1 MHRYQ
6 ASNKASTRAFG
17 FDHTSGMSSSVTD
30 AGHRDGVEQHSNLGS
45 ESPTCHVSP
54 GNSQSTEAGGRC
66 VELAE
71 SICKYFETVGNAY
84 ESNPTQMSVFVLN
97 VFHLWV
103 LMDLAAAEA
112 CPLIREYHPIFS
124 PELLDVLQLP
134 FEDFDRL
141 TTIQGHLRDR
151 VDACQAHSYDIL
163 SAENSP
169 SCFAARYLTCCPE
182 LQALYLEILQDSQR
196 AREEKELEWDDISD
210 QCEQLSQEMAA
221 LSCVCTGEPGE
232 RTKDDIKNC
241 VKCFLRRKR
250 RRLEIQVHE
259 DFLPVH
265 DTKAAKIVFELS
277 IPRWY
282 EAYRN
287 VTFKIVNDLAWP
299 VRINQEEPPLVLREF
314 KPLAHYQNARSVAGG
329 VTLASPA
336 KSFLQTHWRVVQV
349 LQGSLRDV
357 LRPHG
362 PDFDLYDIDNK
373 VWVATID
380 RHALTFQHLCGIAI
394 PQCLRE
400 QVVLPDPH
408 PPAVV
413 DGPSSYAVIANE
425 RHCPQQVSIH
435 EFSAYQ
441 RLLGGVSRRWIT
453 ILVELGSSHLNFS
466 SSETVRFLSQLALQA
481 GPTGMG
487 GLREMYRVFEE
498 DSFCFRLAEMIDQRL
513 EAIKSNWREVNLMEL
528 CIVLSQRLL
537 TFGSSFEVWKLALTS
552 IERARQATLCWIA
565 RLREELRNA
574 KDDSTAD
581 RAAAY
586 AFKSALLCRRTFHVM
601 SGPLTAEDLKVYC
614 EASIALQENMTTG
627 FESDPALKT
636 MVIQD
641 TRMDIRAAVCD
652 SIQDHPGSL
661 ESAIINI
668 WSQSGGSIGTTFSPW
683 TDIEG
688 EEPWVVARMTTTFP
702 APMGQSIVVSLTVH
716 FNYVSGFLLVNGKPA
731 GRLPERIRRSEEV
744 KQLFGDHAHLRTHTS
759 GLDGM
764 SHQLVGLVEGW
775 QIHFGLRHDQVIV
788 RATSKLATLEFI
800 PRNVFFRDTTYDL
813 PVDLLENCVHFLNL
827 STGALQI
834 HRRPRIWRQRE
845 QDWVVDLRTRQ
856 CTRSSNGR
864 VSRLLCPYSETAQ
877 IVARLFNHFERPE
890 FLKTFFSPR
899 RNLCVDLG
907 RFELS
912 FHVNRS
918 KRLEETKLRKEID
931 PNQDAGTFHGL
942 LSMLVLRDVANTR
955 KRTIIVPLGTSI
967 YRLNDPHVQTSII
980 PSGAN
985 AYAKYEIDEVL
996 GRLTCPPEPALL
1008 YTKAH
1013 LHALTSF
1020 PLPDKL
1026 TGRTGTEEAIHI
1038 LQSGMSQPWAPLG
1051 VNPMKELE
1059 AIAALSPKREFY
1071 PEDKRSLQETKW
1083 NPRLSVSIQHER
1095 LETLARGIM
1104 RKSCR
1109 LQPFWRNMPDVEEIE
1124 IASHLRRRAEIR
1136 RSVYDP
1142 SSIHPP
1148 GPETLSKRTG
1158 NGTTRSKNKFPPSQV
1173 APVQPNLDEVYSAR
1187 DRDVDSTVAMN
1198 VKHIVK
1204 ATFRRPFHL
1213 SQKMNLRSMLLGQQI
1228 IGGFQSAA
1236 TPLGGLS
1243 KLVEDSV
1250 VEQFGGL
1257 VDFSRRLSP
1266 DHLYSLAFRLALL
1279 SFKQQTDLD
1288 LLEMLAAIARLD
1300 SLKILVPPQHP
1311 VFVDFDLSPPSVED
1325 LEKAIQSTWP
1335 QFTERHG
1342 KGKKNANSQEL
1353 HLLRCEEE
1361 GRRLAKWFVKQ
1372 WPSKLPSLDGF
1383 QPAAI
1388 LIDDTDALDS
1398 VLDLWQRK
1406 MNNSE
1411 LASYIDEVQAVL
1423 DKFVVE
1429 ADGWLQDS
1437 QSQLFSARPPS
1448 RMSRTGPVIPSLSG
1462 ELLKKTADSANSLVV
1477 PLHSPSVQ
1485 LMQTQATSKPL
1496 TSGPRPELQQ
1506 LQRILAPFLDSQDQL
1521 RKRYGEDLL
1530 HSLLA
1535 LRDGQAR
1542 SCSQSRILQHRYDS
1556 ASQMAYFIDKSRLII
1571 SEHIKSINVALE
1583 KGDRRST
1590 WLRMANLW
1598 PGGKVT
1604 LLEQLRSTAKSHFG
1618 AGMKEA
1624 LVRFGVMN
1632 TDLQWMERLRHYYL
1646 TKDGAKLEEAL
1657 KNSGHENWDPLQR
1670 PDWLLMELECD
1681 LLIRPEQVQVANA
1694 IISPSSGRNSVL
1706 QMNMGQG
1713 TVPNRCLFGIF
1724 ADLYVRL
1731 GKTSCIVPM
1740 AIAILADTTQ
1750 IARLV
1755 VPKALLLQS
1764 AQVVQSRIGGL
1775 VGREIRHIPF
1785 SRRTPSTDVI
1795 LRLYTDL
1802 HRDIREASGVLLTT
1816 SDHMLSFKLS
1826 GLQRL
1831 VDSKTSEAETM
1842 IRFQETLTRF
1852 SRDVIDESDFTLA
1865 VKTQLI
1871 YPSGPQLSVD
1881 GAPQRW
1887 LIIQEL
1893 LHLFEE
1899 HLPVIRK
1906 AFPQSVEIVPRSR
1919 TQAFPMAFLLR
1930 RDAEDEFHRLIIED
1944 IVNNRTSFLR
1954 LLESGVPP
1962 KKVRRTIR
1970 QFLSEAS
1977 TKTQDKDG
1985 LKEVV
1990 NLFTDQES
1998 AAKTLLLVRGLILNR
2013 ILLFCMKRRF
2023 NVQYGLHQD
2032 RDPMAVPFEAKG
2044 VPSESSEFGHPDVA
2058 IIFTTL
2064 SFYYAGL
2071 TLDQFRQSLSS
2082 VLKADDAASAY
2093 DRWTHGCDT
2102 LPAGLRHWNVI
2113 NSDDDGQVEELYSH
2127 LRLDRNVL
2135 NSYLNNWVFPLYAKQ
2150 FGLKLSASAWD
2161 LPNFARPQKPTL
2173 AGARSTGFSGTNDN
2187 KSLLP
2192 LTIRQDD
2199 LPSLVQTNA
2208 EVLSYLLQ
2216 PRNSHYY
2223 CAAYHGIRMTEE
2235 QLLWKI
2241 SKEGMMVLI
2250 DAGAYVLEL
2259 SNQALVSKWLE
2270 IKTNAKAG
2278 VFFKSDN
2285 RAWVLY
2291 KGVKRKTVPLVA
2303 TPFADNLTECVVFLD
2318 EAHCRGTDLKLPQGA
2333 RGALTLALGQTKDH
2347 TVQAAMR
2354 LRQLSTTQ
2362 SVAFF
2367 AGPEVHQSIIDVCQL
2382 KFSGQGF
2389 INSGHVVQWLLEQSC
2404 CANEH
2409 LANLHLAQ
2417 GVDFCQRLNAQ
2428 WKYDQF
2434 LTSDEQRMM
2443 LLNVIRQQERQTL
2456 NQQYGR
2462 ITDTTKGSPDDV
2474 VFPSLKKFM
2483 STLASQRKAVKLK
2496 ASGMHSSAL
2505 EEVEQEREV
2514 EFQVEEVRQVQKRKV
2529 FKPLAFSCL
2538 HPTFRD
2544 FVKTGRLVGEE
2555 GYVHAF
2561 SFLGSTSIGQKF
2573 MVRPTS
2579 SRLFVS
2585 NEFTRT
2591 VVLSKQG
2598 QNKHPDNFL
2607 RPVEWILWSTLT
2619 ETALIIIP
2627 EEAELLIPI
2636 IRSAG
2641 PRCLV
2646 HLMTYSVPVTKP
2658 TLRNFNGLTYYN
2670 MPALPDDYQFPKWFT
2685 VELGILAGRLYVTY
2699 EECAMVAQCLQIQ
2712 MSEPMEDQVDGSAE
2726 EEETFARN
2734 PVTFMSEWLAH
2745 RRESDIQ
2752 QTPMGYILRGRI
2764 EALHPDHAFFTAHTN
2779 GGQAVFEAPMSTGK
2793 RRQADDHDEDDEDDD
2808 DSDLDHDGDD
2818 IEESWD
2824 DLGEDIGAGFGEDI
2838 GEENVGDENVGDGP
2852 ERVAAEKAL
2861 FDD

>member
-1 MHRYQ
+1 MRRHL

-17 FDHTSGMSSSVTD
+17 FDHTSSNGASTTEARHS
-30 AGHRDGVEQHSNLGS
+30 DGVEQHSNPGS
-45 ESPTCHVSP
+45 ESPTYHVSP
-54 GNSQSTEAGGRC
+54 EDSQGAEASGRC

-71 SICKYFETVGNAY
+71 YICKYFETVGNAY
-84 ESNPTQMSVFVLN
+84 DSNPTQMSVFVLN

-124 PELLDVLQLP
+124 PELLDVLQL
-134 FEDFDRL
+134 EDIEDLDRL
-141 TTIQGHLRDR
+141 TMIQGHLQDR
-151 VDACQAHSYDIL
+151 ARQSYSYDIL

-169 SCFAARYLTCCPE
+169 SCFAAKYLTCCPE
-182 LQALYLEILQDSQR
+182 LQALYLEILQDSQQ
-196 AREEKELEWDDISD
+196 AREEKELEWNEISD

-250 RRLEIQVHE
+250 RRLELQVHE

-287 VTFKIVNDLAWP
+287 VTFKIANDLAWP
-299 VRINQEEPPLVLREF
+299 VRLAQEEPPLILRDF
-314 KPLAHYQNARSVAGG
+314 RPLADYQKARSVAGG
-329 VTLASPA
+329 VTLASPS

-349 LQGSLRDV
+349 LKGSLREV

-362 PDFDLYDIDNK
+362 PEFDLYDIDNK
-373 VWVATID
+373 VWAATID
-380 RHALTFQHLCGIAI
+380 RNALTFQHLCGIVI

-425 RHCPQQVSIH
+425 RQCPQQISIH

-441 RLLGGVSRRWIT
+441 RLLAGVSRRWMT

-466 SSETVRFLSQLALQA
+466 SSETVRFLSELALQA
-481 GPTGMG
+481 GPAGMS
-487 GLREMYRVFEE
+487 GLRDTYRVFDD
-498 DSFCFRLAEMIDQRL
+498 DSFCSRLSEMIDQRL

-537 TFGSSFEVWKLALTS
+537 AFAPSYEVRKLAQGS
-552 IERARQATLCWIA
+552 IQCARQATLCWIS

-574 KDDSTAD
+574 KDDGTAD

-586 AFKSALLCRRTFHVM
+586 AFKSALLCRRTFAAISSH
-601 SGPLTAEDLKVYC
+601 LTAEDLTTYC
-614 EASIALQENMTTG
+614 EASIALQEHMTTG
-627 FESDPALKT
+627 FESDPVLKM

-641 TRMDIRAAVCD
+641 TKMDIRTIVHA
-652 SIQDHPGSL
+652 SIQDHPQNLGV
-661 ESAIINI
+661 AITKV
-668 WSQSGGSIGTTFSPW
+668 WSESGGSTDTSFSSW
-683 TDIEG
+683 TSTGG
-688 EEPWVVARMTTTFP
+688 EEPWVVARITTTFP
-702 APMGQSIVVSLTVH
+702 APMGQSIVVGQTVH
-716 FNYVSGFLLVNGKPA
+716 FNYVSGFLLVDGKPA

-759 GLDGM
+759 GLAGM

-788 RATSKLATLEFI
+788 QATSKQARLEFI

-813 PVDLLENCVHFLNL
+813 PVDLLENCVHFVNI

-834 HRRPRIWRQRE
+834 HRRPRVWRLRE

-856 CTRSSNGR
+856 CTRRGR
-864 VSRLLCPYSETAQ
+864 GGVSRLLCPYSETAQ
-877 IVARLFNHFERPE
+877 AVARLFNHFERPE
-890 FLKTFFSPR
+890 FLKTYFSPR

-912 FHVNRS
+912 FHFNRY

-942 LSMLVLRDVANTR
+942 LSMLVLRDVANPR

-967 YRLNDPHVQTSII
+967 YRLNDPHVETSII

-985 AYAKYEIDEVL
+985 AYAKYEIDDVL

-1020 PLPDKL
+1020 PIPDKL

-1051 VNPMKELE
+1051 MNPMKELE
-1059 AIAALSPKREFY
+1059 GIAALSPQREFY
-1071 PEDKRSLQETKW
+1071 PEDKRSLQKTKW
-1083 NPRLSVSIQHER
+1083 NPHLSVSIQHER
-1095 LETLARGIM
+1095 LETLARDIL
-1104 RKSCR
+1104 RKSYR
-1109 LQPFWRNMPDVEEIE
+1109 LQPFWRNTSDVQEIHK
-1124 IASHLRRRAEIR
+1124 ASHLRRRAEIR

-1142 SSIHPP
+1142 SSVHPP
-1148 GPETLSKRTG
+1148 GPKTSIKCTG
-1158 NGTTRSKNKFPPSQV
+1158 NGTTRSNSKMPPSQV
-1173 APVQPNLDEVYSAR
+1173 APFQPSLDKAYSAR
-1187 DRDVDSTVAMN
+1187 DRDVDSPMAMN

-1204 ATFRRPFHL
+1204 ATFRRPFYL
-1213 SQKMNLRSMLLGQQI
+1213 SRNINLRSMLLGQRI
-1228 IGGFQSAA
+1228 IGGFQSTT
-1236 TPLGGLS
+1236 TPPGGLG
-1243 KLVEDSV
+1243 KLVEDSA

-1266 DHLYSLAFRLALL
+1266 DNLHSLAFRLALL
-1279 SFKQQTDLD
+1279 SFKQQTDLE
-1288 LLEMLAAIARLD
+1288 LLEVMTAIARLD

-1311 VFVDFDLSPPSVED
+1311 VFVDFDLIPPSVEQ
-1325 LEKAIQSTWP
+1325 LETVIRSTWP
-1335 QFTERHG
+1335 PFTERHG
-1342 KGKKNANSQEL
+1342 KRKKNTFSQAQEQ
-1353 HLLRCEEE
+1353 HLLKCEEE

-1372 WPSKLPSLDGF
+1372 WPSKSPSLDGF
-1383 QPAAI
+1383 QPPVI
-1388 LIDDTDALDS
+1388 LIDGTDALDS
-1398 VLDLWQRK
+1398 VVELWQRK
-1406 MNNSE
+1406 MNNIE
-1411 LASYIDEVQAVL
+1411 LGSYIDEVQAVL

-1429 ADGWLQDS
+1429 ANDWLQDS
-1437 QSQLFSARPPS
+1437 EPQLFSATLPS
-1448 RMSRTGPVIPSLSG
+1448 RVSRTEPVIPSLSG
-1462 ELLKKTADSANSLVV
+1462 ELLKKTAVSENSVAV
-1477 PLHSPSVQ
+1477 PSNSGSVQ
-1485 LMQTQATSKPL
+1485 LMQAQATSKPL
-1496 TSGPRPELQQ
+1496 ASGPRPELQQ
-1506 LQRILAPFLDSQDQL
+1506 LQRILAPFLDSQDQM

-1535 LRDGQAR
+1535 LRNGQTP
-1542 SCSQSRILQHRYDS
+1542 SYSQSRGLQHRYES
-1556 ASQMAYFIDKSRLII
+1556 ASQLAYLLDKSRI
-1571 SEHIKSINVALE
+1571 SIAEHLKSINEALE
-1583 KGDRRST
+1583 KGDRRSL
-1590 WLRMANLW
+1590 WLRMSHLW
-1598 PGGKVT
+1598 PGGRVT
-1604 LLEQLRSTAKSHFG
+1604 LLEQLRSSAKSHFG

-1624 LVRFGVMN
+1624 LVRFGIMI
-1632 TDLQWMERLRHYYL
+1632 TELQWLERLRHYYL
-1646 TKDGAKLEEAL
+1646 TQDGARVEEAL
-1657 KNSGHENWDPLQR
+1657 RNAGHQNWDPLQR

-1694 IISPSSGRNSVL
+1694 IISPSSGTNSVL

-1713 TVPNRCLFGIF
+1713 IVLNHCVVDMFV
-1724 ADLYVRL
+1724 DLHMRL

-1785 SRRTPSTDVI
+1785 SRRTPSTDEI

-1802 HRDIREASGVLLTT
+1802 HRNIREASGVLLTT

-1893 LHLFEE
+1893 LRLFEE
-1899 HLPVIRK
+1899 HLPQIRK
-1906 AFPQSVEIVPRSR
+1906 AFPSSVEIVPRSR
-1919 TQAFPMAFLLR
+1919 IQAFPMAFLLR

-1977 TKTQDKDG
+1977 TKAQDKDG

-1990 NLFTDQES
+1990 NLFTDKES
-1998 AAKTLLLVRGLILNR
+1998 ASKILLLVRGLILNR

-2102 LPAGLRHWNVI
+2102 LPAELRHWNVI
-2113 NSDDDGQVEELYSH
+2113 NCDDDGQVEELYSH

-2161 LPNFARPQKPTL
+2161 LPNFARPQKSTL
-2173 AGARSTGFSGTNDN
+2173 PGARSTGFSGTNDN

-2216 PRNSHYY
+2216 PRNRHYH
-2223 CAAYHGIRMTEE
+2223 CAAYHGTRMTEE
-2235 QLLWKI
+2235 QLLRKI
-2241 SKEGMMVLI
+2241 SKEGMWVLI
-2250 DAGAYVLEL
+2250 DAGAYILEL

-2270 IKTNAKAG
+2270 VNTQAKAG

-2285 RAWVLY
+2285 RAWSVNFSP
-2291 KGVKRKTVPLVA
+2291 GKRSS
-2303 TPFADNLTECVVFLD
+2303 FLF
-2318 EAHCRGTDLKLPQGA
+2318 LP
-2333 RGALTLALGQTKDH
+2333 
-2347 TVQAAMR
+2347 
-2354 LRQLSTTQ
+2354 S
-2362 SVAFF
+2362 
-2367 AGPEVHQSIIDVCQL
+2367 
-2382 KFSGQGF
+2382 
-2389 INSGHVVQWLLEQSC
+2389 
-2404 CANEH
+2404 
-2409 LANLHLAQ
+2409 
-2417 GVDFCQRLNAQ
+2417 
-2428 WKYDQF
+2428 
-2434 LTSDEQRMM
+2434 
-2443 LLNVIRQQERQTL
+2443 
-2456 NQQYGR
+2456 
-2462 ITDTTKGSPDDV
+2462 
-2474 VFPSLKKFM
+2474 
-2483 STLASQRKAVKLK
+2483 
-2496 ASGMHSSAL
+2496 
-2505 EEVEQEREV
+2505 
-2514 EFQVEEVRQVQKRKV
+2514 
-2529 FKPLAFSCL
+2529 
-2538 HPTFRD
+2538 
-2544 FVKTGRLVGEE
+2544 
-2555 GYVHAF
+2555 F
-2561 SFLGSTSIGQKF
+2561 SFSL
-2573 MVRPTS
+2573 S
-2579 SRLFVS
+2579 SRSL
-2585 NEFTRT
+2585 
-2591 VVLSKQG
+2591 L
-2598 QNKHPDNFL
+2598 L
-2607 RPVEWILWSTLT
+2607 
-2619 ETALIIIP
+2619 
-2627 EEAELLIPI
+2627 LLI
-2636 IRSAG
+2636 S
-2641 PRCLV
+2641 
-2646 HLMTYSVPVTKP
+2646 
-2658 TLRNFNGLTYYN
+2658 
-2670 MPALPDDYQFPKWFT
+2670 
-2685 VELGILAGRLYVTY
+2685 
-2699 EECAMVAQCLQIQ
+2699 
-2712 MSEPMEDQVDGSAE
+2712 
-2726 EEETFARN
+2726 
-2734 PVTFMSEWLAH
+2734 H
-2745 RRESDIQ
+2745 RFSD
-2752 QTPMGYILRGRI
+2752 
-2764 EALHPDHAFFTAHTN
+2764 
-2779 GGQAVFEAPMSTGK
+2779 
-2793 RRQADDHDEDDEDDD
+2793 
-2808 DSDLDHDGDD
+2808 
-2818 IEESWD
+2818 
-2824 DLGEDIGAGFGEDI
+2824 
-2838 GEENVGDENVGDGP
+2838 
-2852 ERVAAEKAL
+2852 
-2861 FDD
+2861 